1 MPSITPPNAAVELI
15 LCENSVELALPLLSS
30 SISAGFPSP
39 ALDFIDLKIDLN
51 THLIKHPSATF
62 FGRVKGYS
70 MKDAGIGDDDLIII
84 DKSIPP
90 SNGKIA
96 VCYLDGEF
104 TLKQIKI
111 IDKEIW
117 LMPANSAYKGIK
129 MEAFHHLVVWGVV
142 TYVIKKI
149 PCSL

>member
-1 MPSITPPNAAVELI
+1 MSLTNSQNTAIELI

-70 MKDAGIGDDDLIII
+70 MKDAGIGDGDLIII

-111 IDKEIW
+111 IEKEIW
-117 LMPANSAYKGIK
+117 LMPANSEYKGIK

>member
-1 MPSITPPNAAVELI
+1 
-15 LCENSVELALPLLSS
+15 
-30 SISAGFPSP
+30 
-39 ALDFIDLKIDLN
+39 
-51 THLIKHPSATF
+51 
-62 FGRVKGYS
+62 
-70 MKDAGIGDDDLIII
+70 MKDAGIGDGDLIII

-117 LMPANSAYKGIK
+117 LMPANSEYKGIK

-149 PCSL
+149 PCSR

>member
-1 MPSITPPNAAVELI
+1 MPLTTPPHAAVELI
-15 LCENSVELALPLLSS
+15 LYENSVELSLPLLSS

-62 FGRVKGYS
+62 FGRVKGHS

-90 SNGKIA
+90 SNG
-96 VCYLDGEF
+96 
-104 TLKQIKI
+104 
-111 IDKEIW
+111 
-117 LMPANSAYKGIK
+117 
-129 MEAFHHLVVWGVV
+129 
-142 TYVIKKI
+142 
-149 PCSL
+149 